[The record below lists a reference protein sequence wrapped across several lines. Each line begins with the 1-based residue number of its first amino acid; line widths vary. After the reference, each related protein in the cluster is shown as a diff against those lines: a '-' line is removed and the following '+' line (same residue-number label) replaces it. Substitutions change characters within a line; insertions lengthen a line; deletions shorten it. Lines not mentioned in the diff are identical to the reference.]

1 MSDTAKESDR
11 LAFLGRLAGGL
22 AHEIKNPL
30 STMMVTLQLLK
41 EDWAGRAEEPRER
54 RTAQKIDLMLKEVN
68 RLEGILNEFLRYA
81 RGAERELEEVDLNEV
96 IQSVLDFVEPEAEK
110 YDVRIRFQGDAAS
123 PRCRVE
129 PNLFKQALLN
139 LVINA
144 QHAMEESGGELMVTT
159 TVLSDESQVRVRL
172 VDTGQ
177 GIPPEQ
183 LDKVFDVYYSTKRRG
198 TGLGLPTAKRFIE
211 EFDGSIQLHSEVGR
225 GTIVNI
231 LLPLAG

>member
-96 IQSVLDFVEPEAEK
+96 IQSVLEPEAEK

-123 PRCRVE
+123 PRCHVE

-159 TVLSDESQVRVRL
+159 TVQSDESQVRVRL

-177 GIPPEQ
+177 GIPPDQ

-211 EFDGSIQLHSEVGR
+211 EFDGSIELHSEVGR